1 MLETKPEIDID
12 FILENATLAEKSNLL
27 AGWYSLFILKLG

>member
-1 MLETKPEIDID
+1 MLETKPEINID

-27 AGWYSLFILKLG
+27 AGWCSLFLLKLG